1 MAIPRKLVT
10 TSGQKVL
17 IGREIA
23 SRGQGTAYEAS
34 LLDTRKKGVVKLFKE
49 QFRTDSTRQRVE
61 FLVRHRFSE
70 RCPIIA
76 GPSHTIADSTHLG
89 HFAPHAE
96 GASLDQL
103 LQKGSV
109 NPVQSIQMGIALT
122 HAVGVMHDEDIAHG
136 DLHSDNVLVEVASDE
151 VLIPHLIDLDNFNAP
166 GQPPPDMI
174 GQNLYLTPEQRQ
186 AIAAGKP
193 AVPDIYTDRFQ
204 LGILIHE
211 AILLKHPATGADH
224 DEAAFHEAMCRGQW
238 IHDPCNGGERYSA
251 LGGCPPGI
259 LGTELSRLF
268 RRSLSLDRSS
278 RPTASEW
285 KTALQRALMGIFVCS
300 HCNGS
305 FVGDAYSFHCP
316 HCKTL
321 FPVLIIIPPAGRA
334 IAIERAAVPIG
345 RDTLDGN
352 PTVSAQHAIF
362 RRRGPVTYV
371 ESRGRNGTYRW
382 DGKSWVRLPER
393 TLIAVKAGDR
403 LRFGELDVHLR
414 EAG

>member
-1 MAIPRKLVT
+1 MATPRKLVT
-10 TSGQKVL
+10 TSGQKLL

-23 SRGQGTAYEAS
+23 SRGQGTTYES
-34 LLDTRKKGVVKLFKE
+34 LLLDTKQKVAVKLFKK
-49 QFRTDSTRQRVE
+49 QFNTDNTRRRIE
-61 FLVRHRFSE
+61 YLVRHRFSE
-70 RCPIIA
+70 WCPIIA
-76 GPSHTIADSTHLG
+76 GPFETIADGTHLG
-89 HFAPHAE
+89 HSAPYAE
-96 GASLDQL
+96 GNSLDHL

-109 NPVQSIQMGIALT
+109 NPVQAIQLGVALT
-122 HAVGVMHDEDIAHG
+122 HTVGVMHDENIAHG
-136 DLHSDNVLVEVASDE
+136 DLHSENVLVEVASDD

-166 GQPPPDMI
+166 GQPPPDMV
-174 GQNLYLTPEQRQ
+174 GQNLYLAPEQRQ

-251 LGGCPPGI
+251 LGGCPSGI

-285 KTALQRALMGIFVCS
+285 KETLQRALMRVFICLR
-300 HCNGS
+300 CNGS
-305 FVGDAYSFHCP
+305 FIGDAYSFCCP
-316 HCKTL
+316 HCKMP
-321 FPVLIIIPPAGRA
+321 FPKIVIVAPAGRA

-382 DGKSWVRLPER
+382 DGTSWVRLPER

-414 EAG
+414 EAV

>member
-1 MAIPRKLVT
+1 MTTPRKLVT
-10 TSGQKVL
+10 TTGQNVL
-17 IGREIA
+17 ISREIA
-23 SRGQGTAYEAS
+23 SRGQGTAYKA
-34 LLDTRKKGVVKLFKE
+34 LMLDTRKKGVVKLFKE
-49 QFRTDSTRQRVE
+49 QFRTDSTRRRVE
-61 FLVRHRFSE
+61 YLVGHRFSE

-76 GPSHTIADSTHLG
+76 GPSHTIADGSHLG
-89 HFAPHAE
+89 HFSPYAE
-96 GASLDQL
+96 GTSLDQL

-122 HAVGVMHDEDIAHG
+122 HAVGVMHDENIAHG
-136 DLHSDNVLVEVASDE
+136 DLHSENVLVQVASHD

-166 GQPPPDMI
+166 DQPPPDMV
-174 GQNLYLTPEQRQ
+174 GQNLYLAPEQRE

-193 AVPDIYTDRFQ
+193 AVPDVYTDRFQ

-238 IHDPCNGGERYSA
+238 IHDPCNGGEMFSA

-285 KTALQRALMGIFVCS
+285 KEALQRALMGVFVCS
-300 HCNGS
+300 RCNGS
-305 FVGDAYSFHCP
+305 FVGDAYSFSCP
-316 HCKTL
+316 HCKTP
-321 FPVLIIIPPAGRA
+321 FPKIVIVAPAGRA
-334 IAIERAAVPIG
+334 KAIEGAAVSIG
-345 RDTLDGN
+345 RDSLDGN

-371 ESRGRNGTYRW
+371 EARGRNGTYRW
-382 DGKSWVRLPER
+382 DGKSWVKLPDR

-403 LRFGELDVHLR
+403 LRFGELDVQLR
-414 EAG
+414 ETG